1 MNGSEGER
9 RRFDWRV
16 QRAETSLSSMGN
28 MGASIIIAVV
38 VIGPRRPCQGHPAA
52 RARAGG

>member
-1 MNGSEGER
+1 MNEPEGER
-9 RRFDWRV
+9 RRFDWRI

-28 MGASIIIAVV
+28 MGASNALV
-38 VIGPRRPCQGHPAA
+38 VIEPRRPCQGHPAA